1 MRASLAAMTA
11 RDSVRFGIL
20 GTGLIA
26 RVHVIPALQRARR
39 CALIGIASRSRDTA
53 VQAATEFGI
62 PRAYGSYEELLADP
76 AIDAV
81 YLPLPNDLHGVWTMR
96 AASAGK
102 HVLCEKPLTLTSVE
116 AENVAAH
123 CAASGVLA
131 MEAFMYRFHPAWDK
145 VRDLIS
151 EGAIGRVTDVAI
163 WFAFRSVREADYRME
178 ASSGGGAM
186 YDVGCYAV
194 NATRMLLGDDP
205 ERVAAFVRRHP
216 ETGVDMTFSAML
228 DYEDAFATF
237 TVSMEQEPQ
246 HSIVIHGTAGW
257 ISIEDPF
264 NCPADKATNVLIG
277 TGGDHHPHA
286 STIERI
292 AVPAADQYGLQA
304 TALANAILDGGPSP
318 LPLSDS
324 ITNMRLIER
333 LFAAAGIEPPQPPL
347 G

>member
-1 MRASLAAMTA
+1 MRASLAAMTGN
-11 RDSVRFGIL
+11 DSVKFGIL

-26 RVHVIPALQRARR
+26 RAHVIPALQQAKR
-39 CALIGIASRSRDTA
+39 CALIGIASRNRDKATET
-53 VQAATEFGI
+53 ATEFGI

-76 AIDAV
+76 VIDAV
-81 YLPLPNDLHGVWTMR
+81 YLPLPNDLHGMWTMR

-102 HVLCEKPLTLTSVE
+102 HVLCEKPLTLTSAE
-116 AENVAAH
+116 AEQVAKH
-123 CAASGVLA
+123 CETSGVLA

-145 VRDLIS
+145 VRELIAG
-151 EGAIGRVTDVAI
+151 GAIGRVSDVAI

-178 ASSGGGAM
+178 LSAGGGAM

-228 DYEDAFATF
+228 DYGSAFATF

-246 HSIVIHGTAGW
+246 HSIVIHGTDGW
-257 ISIEDPF
+257 ISIEDPY
-264 NCPADKATNVLIG
+264 NCPADKATTVLVG

-286 STIERI
+286 TTIERI
-292 AVPAADQYGLQA
+292 PIPPADQYGLQA
-304 TALANAILDGGPSP
+304 TALASAILDGGPSP

-324 ITNMRLIER
+324 LANMRLIER
-333 LFAAAGIEPPQPPL
+333 LFAAAGIDPPQPPT